1 MAGIRPVKQRN
12 MTAGKRR
19 RAQSPMG
26 RSLALIWSVSKSR
39 TIATLVAGGLMA
51 VASLAV
57 YLIVYRAI
65 AAVLDPAAAA
75 GPEALAGYGALLMAA
90 IIARYALI
98 ALAFTLSHQLAYAA
112 QSQLRQ
118 ALLAKLARVPMDF
131 FTWRNPQ
138 DIRNIVIEDVGSLE
152 DGMAHLT
159 PRLAAAMLG
168 SLAILSALLLVNWRL
183 ALASVAPIILG
194 LLVMA
199 LTLGRGGDTIAQYHE
214 LQQRMASQSWD
225 LIKGMPTVR
234 VYNTAAAITER
245 LERMFDQIRQMAAQ
259 WMRRMALPTAIYQVL
274 IGAALLFVLPL
285 AVWLY
290 TRGEA
295 DAATLVFFAI
305 FALLFVESLKAF
317 YDLSYRAHEQTAA
330 FSRIDRLLDA
340 AEISQSQNSGPPRD
354 SGLSFANVSLS
365 YGARRA
371 LEDLS
376 LSIRPGERVALVGP
390 SGAGKSTLA
399 RLAARFMD
407 PDQGTVAM
415 GGVDLKALDP
425 RVLSA
430 SFSCLFQDPCLFA
443 DTIEANIRMGK
454 QAATRDEI
462 EQAAKAAN
470 AHDFITA
477 LPDGYRTTLGEA
489 TRLSGGEAQRLALA
503 RVFLRDAPLLILDE
517 ATTHA
522 DAENETRLQQ
532 AVGRLGRGKTM
543 LVIAHRLSTIIDMD
557 RIVVMDQGKIL
568 AQGRHGE
575 LLKRCALYRRM
586 WDQFRTTRL
595 FRYSTG
601 PALAARANTGLMP

>member
-1 MAGIRPVKQRN
+1 
-12 MTAGKRR
+12 
-19 RAQSPMG
+19 MG
-26 RSLALIWSVSKSR
+26 RSFALIWSVSKGR

-75 GPEALAGYGALLMAA
+75 AAGPEALPGYGALLMAA

-98 ALAFTLSHQLAYAA
+98 VLAFTLSHQLAYAA

-152 DGMAHLT
+152 DGMAHLA
-159 PRLAAAMLG
+159 PRLAATMVG
-168 SLAILSALLLVNWRL
+168 SLTILSALLLVDWRL

-199 LTLGRGGDTIAQYHE
+199 LTLGRGGDTVAQYHE
-214 LQQRMASQSWD
+214 LQQSMASESWD

-234 VYNTAAAITER
+234 VYNTAAAITAR

-274 IGAALLFVLPL
+274 IGAVLLFVLPL

-295 DAATLVFFAI
+295 DAATLIFFAI
-305 FALLFVESLKAF
+305 FALLFVESLKTF
-317 YDLSYRAHEQTAA
+317 YDLSYYAHEQTAA
-330 FSRIDRLLDA
+330 FSRIDQLLDA
-340 AEISQSQNSGPPRD
+340 REISQSQNPGQPRD

-365 YGARRA
+365 YGRRRA
-371 LEDLS
+371 VEDIS

-407 PDQGTVAM
+407 PDQGTVAR
-415 GGVDLKALDP
+415 GGIDLRALGP
-425 RVLSA
+425 RALSA
-430 SFSCLFQDPCLFA
+430 SVSCLLQDPCLFA
-443 DTIEANIRMGK
+443 DTIEANIRLGK
-454 QAATRDEI
+454 KAATRDEI
-462 EQAAKAAN
+462 EQAAK

-517 ATTHA
+517 ATTHV

-532 AVGRLGRGKTM
+532 AVGRLGRGKTL
-543 LVIAHRLSTIIDMD
+543 LVIAHRLSTIVDMD

-568 AQGRHGE
+568 AQGSHTE
-575 LLKRCALYRRM
+575 LLKHCALYRRM

-601 PALAARANTGLMP
+601 PALAASANTGVRQ